1 MLQEMFPEWL
11 KKFQVYNL
19 YLSLF
24 SQYTTLK
31 ATKSDK
37 IKHQNTIF
45 RFSKYLTQFIS
56 IINFIFKY

>member
-19 YLSLF
+19 YLRLF
-24 SQYTTLK
+24 GQYTTLK

-37 IKHQNTIF
+37 IKYQNTIF
-45 RFSKYLTQFIS
+45 RFSKYS
-56 IINFIFKY
+56 

>member
-19 YLSLF
+19 YLRLF

-45 RFSKYLTQFIS
+45 RFSKYS
-56 IINFIFKY
+56 